1 MIPNYNDNKLGWGVV
16 LSEIRLS
23 DIDLNLLYVFQVLI
37 EELNVTKAATR
48 LNVSQ
53 PAVSRSLSR
62 LRDVFDDPLFIRTSH
77 GLSATA
83 KTQDLASL
91 LADTLKGLESLIQPR
106 EFTPQSSK
114 RRFILS
120 TTDFG
125 TLTVLPKILDQ
136 FRQKAPDAILD
147 VKSWN
152 EDMVAELDQTNI
164 DVAVAVLSKEPPT
177 GIRAMRL
184 KSDCMVC
191 LARKDHPGIQ
201 DKLTLESYLQA
212 SHVQVVLGRREYFA
226 VDRELEKMGHKRHVA
241 VHLPNFVPAARVV
254 MDSDLLLTVPK
265 LFAEDMAATVSEIV
279 VHELP
284 FTTREFDYS
293 MIWHERFQ
301 HDAAHVWF
309 RGLLRQ
315 AFLDASV

>member
-1 MIPNYNDNKLGWGVV
+1 MILCYNYNKLGRGVV

-48 LNVSQ
+48 LSVSQ

-83 KTQDLASL
+83 KTQNLAPL
-91 LADTLKGLESLIQPR
+91 LADTLKGLESLIQPS
-106 EFTPQSSK
+106 EFTPQTSK

-136 FRQKAPDAILD
+136 FRQEAPGAILD

-152 EDMVAELDQTNI
+152 EDMVTELDQTSI
-164 DVAVAVLSKEPPT
+164 DVAVAVLSKEPPAA
-177 GIRAMRL
+177 IRAMRL
-184 KSDCMVC
+184 KSDSMVC
-191 LARKDHPGIQ
+191 LARKNHPDIQ
-201 DKLTLESYLQA
+201 DALTLDSYLKA
-212 SHVQVVLGRREYFA
+212 NHVQVVLGRREYFA
-226 VDRELEKMGHKRHVA
+226 VDRELDKMGYKRQVS

-254 MDSDLLLTVPK
+254 MDSDLLLTVPR
-265 LFAEDMAATVSEIV
+265 LFAEDMVETVSEIV
-279 VHELP
+279 LHELP
-284 FTTREFDYS
+284 FITREFDYS

-309 RGLLRQ
+309 RGLLRK
-315 AFLDASV
+315 AFVDASA

>member
-1 MIPNYNDNKLGWGVV
+1 

-62 LRDVFDDPLFIRTSH
+62 LRDIFDDPLFIRTSH

-83 KTQDLASL
+83 KTEKLSTL
-91 LADTLKGLESLIQPR
+91 LADTLRGLESIIQPS
-106 EFTPQSSK
+106 EFTPETSK
-114 RRFILS
+114 RRFVLS

-125 TLTVLPKILDQ
+125 ILTVLPKILDR
-136 FRQKAPDAILD
+136 FRQEAPSAILD

-152 EDMVAELDQTNI
+152 EDMVADLDQTNI
-164 DVAVAVLSKEPPT
+164 DVVVSVLSKEPPAS
-177 GIRAMRL
+177 IRAMRL
-184 KSDCMVC
+184 KSDQMVC
-191 LARKDHPGIQ
+191 LARKDHPAIQGI
-201 DKLTLESYLQA
+201 LTLESYLEA

-226 VDRELEKMGHKRHVA
+226 VDRELDKLGEKRHVA
-241 VHLPNFVPAARVV
+241 VNLPNFVPAARVV
-254 MDSDLLLTVPK
+254 MSSDLLLTVPR
-265 LFAEDMAATVSEIV
+265 LFAEDMVETTSDIV
-279 VHELP
+279 LHELP
-284 FTTREFDYS
+284 FVTRRFDYS
-293 MIWHERFQ
+293 IIWHERFQ
-301 HDAAHVWF
+301 HDAAHMWF

-315 AFLDASV
+315 AFLEAST

>member
-1 MIPNYNDNKLGWGVV
+1 M
-16 LSEIRLS
+16 SEIRLS

-48 LNVSQ
+48 LSVSQ

-83 KTQDLASL
+83 KTQNLAPL
-91 LADTLKGLESLIQPR
+91 LADTLKGLESLIQPS
-106 EFTPQSSK
+106 EFTPQTSK

-125 TLTVLPKILDQ
+125 TLTVIPKILDQ
-136 FRQKAPDAILD
+136 FRQEAPGAILD

-152 EDMVAELDQTNI
+152 EDMVTELDQMNI
-164 DVAVAVLSKEPPT
+164 DVAVAVLSKEPPAA
-177 GIRAMRL
+177 IRAMRL
-184 KSDCMVC
+184 KSDSMVC
-191 LARKDHPGIQ
+191 LARKNHPDIQ
-201 DKLTLESYLQA
+201 DALTLDSYLKA
-212 SHVQVVLGRREYFA
+212 HHVQVVLGRREYFA
-226 VDRELEKMGHKRHVA
+226 VDRELDKMGHKRQVS

-254 MDSDLLLTVPK
+254 MDSDLLLTVPR
-265 LFAEDMAATVSEIV
+265 LFAEDIVETASEIV
-279 VHELP
+279 LHELP
-284 FTTREFDYS
+284 FITREFDYS
-293 MIWHERFQ
+293 MMWHERFQ

-309 RGLLRQ
+309 RGLLRK
-315 AFLDASV
+315 AFVDAAV

>member
-1 MIPNYNDNKLGWGVV
+1 

-48 LNVSQ
+48 LSVSQ

-83 KTQDLASL
+83 KTQSLAPL
-91 LADTLKGLESLIQPR
+91 LADTLKGLESLIQPS
-106 EFTPQSSK
+106 EFNPQSSK

-136 FRQKAPDAILD
+136 FRQEAPGAILD
-147 VKSWN
+147 VKSWH
-152 EDMVAELDQTNI
+152 EDMVTELDQTSI
-164 DVAVAVLSKEPPT
+164 DVAVAVLSKEPPAA
-177 GIRAMRL
+177 IRAMRL
-184 KSDCMVC
+184 KSDRMVC
-191 LARKDHPGIQ
+191 LARENHPDIQ
-201 DKLTLESYLQA
+201 GVLTLDSYLKA
-212 SHVQVVLGRREYFA
+212 CHVQVVLGRREYFA
-226 VDRELEKMGHKRHVA
+226 VDRELDKMGHKRHVS

-254 MDSDLLLTVPK
+254 MDSDLLLTVPR
-265 LFAEDMAATVSEIV
+265 LFAEDMVETASGIV
-279 VHELP
+279 LYELP
-284 FTTREFDYS
+284 FITREFDYS

-301 HDAAHVWF
+301 HDAAHIWF

-315 AFLDASV
+315 AFLDASA

>member
-1 MIPNYNDNKLGWGVV
+1 M
-16 LSEIRLS
+16 SEVKLS
-23 DIDLNLLYVFQVLI
+23 DVDLNLLYVFHVLI

-62 LRDVFDDPLFIRTSH
+62 LRDVFNDPLFIRTSH
-77 GLSATA
+77 GLTATA
-83 KTQDLASL
+83 RTQNLAPFLS
-91 LADTLKGLESLIQPR
+91 DTLKGLESLIQPS
-106 EFTPQSSK
+106 EFTPQTSQ

-136 FRQKAPDAILD
+136 FLQEAPGAILD

-152 EDMVAELDQTNI
+152 EDMVAELDQTTI
-164 DVAVAVLSKEPPT
+164 DVAVAVLSKEPPV

-184 KSDCMVC
+184 KSDRMVC
-191 LARKDHPGIQ
+191 LARKGHPDIQ
-201 DKLTLESYLQA
+201 QELTLESYLQA

-226 VDRELEKMGHKRHVA
+226 VDRELDKMGHKRHVA

-254 MDSDLLLTVPK
+254 MDSNLLLTVPR
-265 LFAEDMAATVSEIV
+265 LFAEDMVETVPEMV
-279 VHELP
+279 LHELP
-284 FTTREFDYS
+284 FATREFDYS
-293 MIWHERFQ
+293 MIWHEKFQ
-301 HDAAHVWF
+301 HDAAHIWF

-315 AFLDASV
+315 AFLDASA

>member
-1 MIPNYNDNKLGWGVV
+1 M
-16 LSEIRLS
+16 SEIRLS

-48 LNVSQ
+48 LSVSQ

-77 GLSATA
+77 GLSATS
-83 KTQDLASL
+83 KTMSLAPL
-91 LADTLKGLESLIQPR
+91 LADTLKGLESLIQPS
-106 EFTPQSSK
+106 EFNPKTSK
-114 RRFILS
+114 RRFTLS

-136 FRQKAPDAILD
+136 FRHEAPGAILD

-152 EDMVAELDQTNI
+152 EDMVTELDQSSI
-164 DVAVAVLSKEPPT
+164 DVAVAVLSKEPPAA
-177 GIRAMRL
+177 IRAMRL
-184 KSDCMVC
+184 KSDQMVC
-191 LARKDHPGIQ
+191 LARKNHSDIQ
-201 DKLTLESYLQA
+201 GVLTLDSYLKA

-226 VDRELEKMGHKRHVA
+226 VDRELDKMGHKRHVS

-254 MDSDLLLTVPK
+254 MGSDLLLTVPR
-265 LFAEDMAATVSEIV
+265 LFAEDMVETVSEIV
-279 VHELP
+279 LHELP
-284 FTTREFDYS
+284 FITREFDYS

-315 AFLDASV
+315 AFLDASI

>member
-1 MIPNYNDNKLGWGVV
+1 M
-16 LSEIRLS
+16 SEIKLS
-23 DIDLNLLYVFQVLI
+23 DIDLNLLYIFQVLI

-83 KTQDLASL
+83 KTQSL
-91 LADTLKGLESLIQPR
+91 SSMLSDTLKGLESLIQPT
-106 EFTPQSSK
+106 EFIPRSSQ

-136 FRQKAPDAILD
+136 FRQAAPNAILD

-152 EDMVAELDQTNI
+152 EEMVAELDHSAI
-164 DVAVAVLSKEPPT
+164 DVAVAVLSKEPPP
-177 GIRAMRL
+177 GIRALRL
-184 KSDCMVC
+184 KSDRMVC
-191 LARKDHPGIQ
+191 LARKGHSSIEQ
-201 DKLTLESYLQA
+201 TLTLENYLA
-212 SHVQVVLGRREYFA
+212 ACHVQVVLGRREYFA
-226 VDRELEKMGHKRHVA
+226 VDRELDKMGHKRHVS

-254 MDSDLLLTVPK
+254 MESDLLLTVPR
-265 LFAEDMAATVSEIV
+265 LFAEDMAGTVPEIA

-284 FTTREFDYS
+284 FATREFDYS

-301 HDAAHVWF
+301 HDAAHLWF
-309 RGLLRQ
+309 RGLLKQ

>member
-1 MIPNYNDNKLGWGVV
+1 M
-16 LSEIRLS
+16 SEVKLS
-23 DIDLNLLYVFQVLI
+23 DVDLNLLYVFHVLI

-62 LRDVFDDPLFIRTSH
+62 LRDVFNDPLFIRTSH
-77 GLSATA
+77 GLTATA
-83 KTQDLASL
+83 RTQNLAPFLS
-91 LADTLKGLESLIQPR
+91 DTLKGLESLIQPS
-106 EFTPQSSK
+106 EFTPQTSQ

-136 FRQKAPDAILD
+136 FLQEAPGAILD

-152 EDMVAELDQTNI
+152 EDMVAELDQTTI
-164 DVAVAVLSKEPPT
+164 DVAVAVLSTEPPV

-184 KSDCMVC
+184 KSDRMVC
-191 LARKDHPGIQ
+191 LARKGHPDIQ
-201 DKLTLESYLQA
+201 QELTLESYLQA

-226 VDRELEKMGHKRHVA
+226 VDRELDKMGHKRHVA

-254 MDSDLLLTVPK
+254 MDSNLLLTVPR
-265 LFAEDMAATVSEIV
+265 LFAEDMVETVPEMV
-279 VHELP
+279 LHELP
-284 FTTREFDYS
+284 FATREFDYS
-293 MIWHERFQ
+293 MIWHEKFQ
-301 HDAAHVWF
+301 HDAAHIWF

-315 AFLDASV
+315 AFLDASA

>member
-1 MIPNYNDNKLGWGVV
+1 M
-16 LSEIRLS
+16 SEVKLS
-23 DIDLNLLYVFQVLI
+23 DVDLNLLYVFHVLI

-62 LRDVFDDPLFIRTSH
+62 LRDVFNDPLFIRTSH
-77 GLSATA
+77 GLTATA
-83 KTQDLASL
+83 RTQSLAPFLS
-91 LADTLKGLESLIQPR
+91 DTLKGLESLIQPS
-106 EFTPQSSK
+106 EFTPQTSQ

-136 FRQKAPDAILD
+136 FLQEAPGAILD

-152 EDMVAELDQTNI
+152 EDMVAELDQTTI
-164 DVAVAVLSKEPPT
+164 DVAVAVLSKEPPV

-184 KSDCMVC
+184 KSDRMVC
-191 LARKDHPGIQ
+191 LARKGHPDIQ
-201 DKLTLESYLQA
+201 QELTLESYLQA

-226 VDRELEKMGHKRHVA
+226 VDRELDKMGHKRHVA

-254 MDSDLLLTVPK
+254 MDSNLLLTVPR
-265 LFAEDMAATVSEIV
+265 LFAEDMVETVPEMV
-279 VHELP
+279 LHELP
-284 FTTREFDYS
+284 FATREFDYS
-293 MIWHERFQ
+293 MIWHEKFQ
-301 HDAAHVWF
+301 HDAAHIWF

-315 AFLDASV
+315 AFLDASA

>member
-1 MIPNYNDNKLGWGVV
+1 M
-16 LSEIRLS
+16 SEIRLS

-48 LNVSQ
+48 LSVSQ

-83 KTQDLASL
+83 KTQNLAPL
-91 LADTLKGLESLIQPR
+91 LADTLKGLESLIQPS
-106 EFTPQSSK
+106 EFTPQTSK

-125 TLTVLPKILDQ
+125 TLTVIPKILDQ
-136 FRQKAPDAILD
+136 FRQEAPGAILD

-152 EDMVAELDQTNI
+152 EDMVTELDQMNI
-164 DVAVAVLSKEPPT
+164 DVAVAVLSKEPPAA
-177 GIRAMRL
+177 IRAMRL
-184 KSDCMVC
+184 KSDSMVC
-191 LARKDHPGIQ
+191 LARKNHPDIQ
-201 DKLTLESYLQA
+201 DALTLDSYLKA
-212 SHVQVVLGRREYFA
+212 HHVQVVLGRREYFA
-226 VDRELEKMGHKRHVA
+226 VDRELDKMGHKRQVS

-254 MDSDLLLTVPK
+254 MDSDLLLTVPR
-265 LFAEDMAATVSEIV
+265 LFAEDIV
-279 VHELP
+279 ETASDIVLHELP
-284 FTTREFDYS
+284 FITREFDYS
-293 MIWHERFQ
+293 MMWHERFQ

-309 RGLLRQ
+309 RGLLRK
-315 AFLDASV
+315 AFVDAAV

>member
-1 MIPNYNDNKLGWGVV
+1 

-48 LNVSQ
+48 LSVSQ

-83 KTQDLASL
+83 KTQNLAPL
-91 LADTLKGLESLIQPR
+91 LADTLKGLESLIQPS
-106 EFTPQSSK
+106 EFTPQTSK

-125 TLTVLPKILDQ
+125 TLTVIPKILDQ
-136 FRQKAPDAILD
+136 FRQEAPGAILD

-152 EDMVAELDQTNI
+152 EDMVTELDQMNI
-164 DVAVAVLSKEPPT
+164 DVAVAVLSKEPPAA
-177 GIRAMRL
+177 IRAMRL
-184 KSDCMVC
+184 KSDSMVC
-191 LARKDHPGIQ
+191 LARKNHPDIQ
-201 DKLTLESYLQA
+201 DALTLDSYLKA
-212 SHVQVVLGRREYFA
+212 HHVQVVLGRREYFA
-226 VDRELEKMGHKRHVA
+226 VDRELDKMGHKRQVS

-254 MDSDLLLTVPK
+254 MDSDLLLTVPR
-265 LFAEDMAATVSEIV
+265 LFAEDIVETASEIV
-279 VHELP
+279 LHELP
-284 FTTREFDYS
+284 FITREFDYS
-293 MIWHERFQ
+293 MMWHERFQ

-309 RGLLRQ
+309 RGLLRK
-315 AFLDASV
+315 AFVDAAV

>member
-1 MIPNYNDNKLGWGVV
+1 M
-16 LSEIRLS
+16 SEVKLS
-23 DIDLNLLYVFQVLI
+23 DVDLNLLYVFHVLI

-62 LRDVFDDPLFIRTSH
+62 LRDVFNDPLFIRTSH
-77 GLSATA
+77 GLTATA
-83 KTQDLASL
+83 KTQNLAPFLS
-91 LADTLKGLESLIQPR
+91 DTLKGLESLIQPS
-106 EFTPQSSK
+106 EFTPQTSQ

-136 FRQKAPDAILD
+136 FLQEAPGAILD

-152 EDMVAELDQTNI
+152 EDMVAELDQTTI
-164 DVAVAVLSKEPPT
+164 DVAVAVLSKEPPV

-184 KSDCMVC
+184 KSDRMVC
-191 LARKDHPGIQ
+191 LARKGHPDIQ
-201 DKLTLESYLQA
+201 QELTLENYLQA

-226 VDRELEKMGHKRHVA
+226 VDRELDKMGHKRHVA

-254 MDSDLLLTVPK
+254 MDSNLLLTVPR
-265 LFAEDMAATVSEIV
+265 LFAEDMVETVPEMV
-279 VHELP
+279 LHELP
-284 FTTREFDYS
+284 FATREFDYS
-293 MIWHERFQ
+293 MIWHEKFQ
-301 HDAAHVWF
+301 HDAAHIWF

-315 AFLDASV
+315 AFLDASA

>member
-1 MIPNYNDNKLGWGVV
+1 M
-16 LSEIRLS
+16 SEIRLS

-62 LRDVFDDPLFIRTSH
+62 LRDMFDDPLFIRTSH

-83 KTQDLASL
+83 KTETLSTL
-91 LADTLKGLESLIQPR
+91 LADTLKGLESIIQPS
-106 EFTPQSSK
+106 EFTSQTSK

-136 FRQKAPDAILD
+136 FRQEAPDAILD

-164 DVAVAVLSKEPPT
+164 DIAVSVLSKEPPS

-184 KSDCMVC
+184 KSDQMVC
-191 LARKDHPGIQ
+191 LARKSHPIIQ
-201 DKLTLESYLQA
+201 DTLTLDSYLKA

-226 VDRELEKMGHKRHVA
+226 VDRELDKLGKKRHVA
-241 VHLPNFVPAARVV
+241 VNLPNFVPAARVV
-254 MDSDLLLTVPK
+254 MDSDLLLTVPR
-265 LFAEDMAATVSEIV
+265 LFAEDMVETASDIV
-279 VHELP
+279 LHELP
-284 FTTREFDYS
+284 FITREFDYS

-309 RGLLRQ
+309 RGLLRE
-315 AFLDASV
+315 AFLDISI

>member
-1 MIPNYNDNKLGWGVV
+1 M
-16 LSEIRLS
+16 SEIRLS

-48 LNVSQ
+48 LSVSQ

-83 KTQDLASL
+83 KTQNLASL
-91 LADTLKGLESLIQPR
+91 LADTLKGLESLIQPS
-106 EFTPQSSK
+106 EFTPQTSK

-136 FRQKAPDAILD
+136 FRQEAPGAILD

-152 EDMVAELDQTNI
+152 EDMVTELDQTSI
-164 DVAVAVLSKEPPT
+164 DVAVAVLSKEPPAA
-177 GIRAMRL
+177 IRAMRL
-184 KSDCMVC
+184 KSDSMVC
-191 LARKDHPGIQ
+191 LARKNHPDIQ
-201 DKLTLESYLQA
+201 DALTLDSYLKA
-212 SHVQVVLGRREYFA
+212 NHVQVVLGRREYFA
-226 VDRELEKMGHKRHVA
+226 VDRELDKMGYKRQVS

-254 MDSDLLLTVPK
+254 MNSDLLLTVPR
-265 LFAEDMAATVSEIV
+265 LFAEDMVETASEIV
-279 VHELP
+279 LHELP
-284 FTTREFDYS
+284 FITREFDYS

-309 RGLLRQ
+309 RGLLRK
-315 AFLDASV
+315 AFVDVSA

>member
-1 MIPNYNDNKLGWGVV
+1 M
-16 LSEIRLS
+16 SEVKLS
-23 DIDLNLLYVFQVLI
+23 DVDLNLLYVFHVLI

-62 LRDVFDDPLFIRTSH
+62 LRDVFNDPLFIRTSH
-77 GLSATA
+77 GLTATA
-83 KTQDLASL
+83 RTQSLAPFLS
-91 LADTLKGLESLIQPR
+91 DTLKGLESLIQPS
-106 EFTPQSSK
+106 EFTPQTSQ

-136 FRQKAPDAILD
+136 FLQEAPGAILD

-152 EDMVAELDQTNI
+152 EDMVAELDQTTI
-164 DVAVAVLSKEPPT
+164 DVAVAVLSKEPPV

-184 KSDCMVC
+184 KSDRMVC
-191 LARKDHPGIQ
+191 LARKGHPDIQ
-201 DKLTLESYLQA
+201 QELTLENYLQA

-226 VDRELEKMGHKRHVA
+226 VDRELDKMGHKRHVA

-254 MDSDLLLTVPK
+254 MDSNMLLTVPR
-265 LFAEDMAATVSEIV
+265 LFAEDMVETVPEMV
-279 VHELP
+279 LHELP
-284 FTTREFDYS
+284 FATREFDYS
-293 MIWHERFQ
+293 MIWHEKFQ
-301 HDAAHVWF
+301 HDAAHIWF

-315 AFLDASV
+315 AFLDASA

>member
-1 MIPNYNDNKLGWGVV
+1 M
-16 LSEIRLS
+16 SEIKLS

-37 EELNVTKAATR
+37 EELNVTKAAMR

-83 KTQDLASL
+83 KTQSL
-91 LADTLKGLESLIQPR
+91 SSMLSDTLKGLESLIQPT
-106 EFTPQSSK
+106 EFIPRSSQ
-114 RRFILS
+114 RRFTLS

-136 FRQKAPDAILD
+136 FRQEAPNAILD

-152 EDMVAELDQTNI
+152 EDMVAELDHSVI

-177 GIRAMRL
+177 GIRALRL
-184 KSDCMVC
+184 KSDRMVC
-191 LARKDHPGIQ
+191 LARKGHSGIEQ
-201 DKLTLESYLQA
+201 TLTLENYLA
-212 SHVQVVLGRREYFA
+212 ARHVQVVLGRREYFA
-226 VDRELEKMGHKRHVA
+226 VDRELDKMGHKRRVS

-254 MDSDLLLTVPK
+254 MESDLLLTVPR
-265 LFAEDMAATVSEIV
+265 LFAEDMAGTAPEIV
-279 VHELP
+279 LHELP
-284 FTTREFDYS
+284 FVTREFDYS

-301 HDAAHVWF
+301 HDAAHLWF
-309 RGLLRQ
+309 RGLLKQ
-315 AFLDASV
+315 AFLDASI